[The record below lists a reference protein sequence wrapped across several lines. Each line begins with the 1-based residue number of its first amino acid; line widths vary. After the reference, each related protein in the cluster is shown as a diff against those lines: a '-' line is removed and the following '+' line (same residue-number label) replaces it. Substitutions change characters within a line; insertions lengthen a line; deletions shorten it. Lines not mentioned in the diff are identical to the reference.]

1 MPSSLSETPPASS
14 MKQIISL
21 VIAGVVIVT
30 LIIASL
36 FIVDIT
42 TVEGN
47 EIGVKETWEGGVE
60 PDALQP
66 KTYVL
71 FPGFTQ
77 KIFKYDTSSQ
87 VFVMNDAANSTYGEG
102 RDSDS
107 YLVQSS
113 EGQDMRISLNVR
125 WRRDPAYV
133 IDQHKT
139 VRDNVEEKILRPE
152 IMRIVKDRATTRT
165 ALDAYSGEGLVKLQ
179 SDISDA
185 LMSPDADLRKRGVI
199 VENFVIEHIGLDPA
213 YVEQIKARQV
223 AVQERLRAIEETRA
237 AEARADRAKAEA
249 QASYEKA
256 VVDARRDKE
265 VGVLNAQKLAEQQVL
280 DATAAAKRVEL
291 AAEADKNRNVL
302 AATGE
307 QQAALLRAQAIE
319 ALGKAEA
326 EATRLKLSAY
336 SAEGSEAFVRIE
348 VAKSMSDAFKNIDGY
363 LPQDMTINLL
373 GDSFLNAVQAVVGG
387 KAAPSAA
394 PKK

>member
-1 MPSSLSETPPASS
+1 
-14 MKQIISL
+14 MKQTISL
-21 VIAGVVIVT
+21 VIAGVIIIT
-30 LIIASL
+30 LILASL

-60 PDALQP
+60 PEALQP

-71 FPGFTQ
+71 LPGFTQ

-87 VFVMNDAANSTYGEG
+87 VFVMNDAANATYGEG
-102 RDSDS
+102 RARDS

-125 WRRDPAYV
+125 WRRDPAFV

-165 ALDAYSGEGLVKLQ
+165 ALDAYSGEGLVLLQ
-179 SDISDA
+179 SDISTA

-237 AEARADRAKAEA
+237 AEARAERAKAEA

-265 VGVLNAQKLAEQQVL
+265 VGVLGAQKLAEQQVL

-307 QQAALLRAQAIE
+307 QEAALLRAQAIT

-348 VAKSMSDAFKNIDGY
+348 VAKSMSDAFKNIEGY

-373 GDSFLNAVQAVVGG
+373 SDSFLHAVQSVVGG
-387 KAAPSAA
+387 KASNPMAA
-394 PKK
+394 PARK

>member
-1 MPSSLSETPPASS
+1 

-30 LIIASL
+30 LIVASL

-125 WRRDPAYV
+125 WRRDPAFV

-179 SDISDA
+179 SDISAA

-373 GDSFLNAVQAVVGG
+373 GDSFLNAVKSVVGG
-387 KAAPSAA
+387 QAGNPMAAPAR
-394 PKK
+394 K

>member
-1 MPSSLSETPPASS
+1 
-14 MKQIISL
+14 MKQIVTL
-21 VIAGVVIVT
+21 VIAGVIIVAVI
-30 LIIASL
+30 LASI

-47 EIGVKETWEGGVE
+47 ELGVKETWEGGVE

-71 FPGFTQ
+71 FPGFSQ
-77 KIFKYDTSSQ
+77 KIFKYDMSSQ

-102 RDSDS
+102 RTRDS

-125 WRRDPAYV
+125 WRRDPAHV
-133 IDQHKT
+133 VDQHKT

-179 SDISDA
+179 SDISSA
-185 LMSPDADLRKRGVI
+185 LSSPDSDLHKRGVL
-199 VENFVIEHIGLDPA
+199 VENFVIEHIGLDPT

-237 AEARADRAKAEA
+237 AEAKAERAKAEA
-249 QASYEKA
+249 QAAYEKA
-256 VVDARRDKE
+256 VVDAKRDKE
-265 VGVLNAQKLAEQQVL
+265 VGVLSAQKLAEQQVL

-307 QQAALLRAQAIE
+307 QEAALLRAQAIT

-348 VAKSMSDAFKNIDGY
+348 VAKSMSTAFQNIQGY

-387 KAAPSAA
+387 KANAPAGGMNTPA
-394 PKK
+394 KK

>member
-1 MPSSLSETPPASS
+1 

-87 VFVMNDAANSTYGEG
+87 VFVMNDAANATYGEG
-102 RDSDS
+102 RARDS

-125 WRRDPAYV
+125 WRRDPAFV

-179 SDISDA
+179 SDISTA
-185 LMSPDADLRKRGVI
+185 LMSPEADLRKRGVI

-265 VGVLNAQKLAEQQVL
+265 VGVLNAEKLAEQQVL

-387 KAAPSAA
+387 KAASPMSTPAR
-394 PKK
+394 K

>member
-1 MPSSLSETPPASS
+1 
-14 MKQIISL
+14 MKQIITL
-21 VIAGVVIVT
+21 VLAGIIVLALLVASVV
-30 LIIASL
+30 
-36 FIVDIT
+36 IVDIT
-42 TVEGN
+42 TIEGN
-47 EIGVKETWEGGVE
+47 QLGVKETWEGGVE

-66 KTYVL
+66 KTYIL

-77 KIFKYDTSSQ
+77 KIFKYDMSSQ
-87 VFVMNDAANSTYGEG
+87 VFVMNDAGMSTYGEG
-102 RDSDS
+102 RGRDS

-125 WRRDPAYV
+125 WRRDPAFV
-133 IDQHKT
+133 VEQHKT

-179 SDISDA
+179 SDISTA
-185 LMSPDADLRKRGVI
+185 LMSADADLRKRGVI

-249 QASYEKA
+249 QAAYEKA
-256 VVDARRDKE
+256 LVDAKRDKE
-265 VGVLNAQKLAEQQVL
+265 VGVLEAEKRAEQQVL
-280 DATAAAKRVEL
+280 SATAAAKQVEL

-307 QQAALLRAQAIE
+307 QEAALLRAQAIE

-326 EATRLKLSAY
+326 EATRLRLSAY

-348 VAKSMSDAFKNIDGY
+348 VAKSMSEAFKNIDGY
-363 LPQDMTINLL
+363 LPQDMTVNLL
-373 GDSFLNAVQAVVGG
+373 SDSFLRAVEAVVGG
-387 KAAPSAA
+387 KAAPAA
-394 PKK
+394 NR

>member
-1 MPSSLSETPPASS
+1 

-30 LIIASL
+30 LIVASL

-125 WRRDPAYV
+125 WRRDPAFV

-179 SDISDA
+179 SDISAA

-348 VAKSMSDAFKNIDGY
+348 VAKSMSEAFKNIDGY

-373 GDSFLNAVQAVVGG
+373 GDSFLNAVKSVVGG
-387 KAAPSAA
+387 QAGNPIAAPAR
-394 PKK
+394 K

>member
-1 MPSSLSETPPASS
+1 

-21 VIAGVVIVT
+21 VIAGVIIVT
-30 LIIASL
+30 LIVASL

-125 WRRDPAYV
+125 WRRDPAFV

-179 SDISDA
+179 SDISAA
-185 LMSPDADLRKRGVI
+185 LMSPEADLRKRGVI

-265 VGVLNAQKLAEQQVL
+265 VGVLGAQKLAEQQVL

-307 QQAALLRAQAIE
+307 QEAALLRAQAIT

-348 VAKSMSDAFKNIDGY
+348 VAKSMSEAFKNIDGY

-373 GDSFLNAVQAVVGG
+373 GDSFLNAVKSVVGG
-387 KAAPSAA
+387 QPANPMATPARK
-394 PKK
+394 